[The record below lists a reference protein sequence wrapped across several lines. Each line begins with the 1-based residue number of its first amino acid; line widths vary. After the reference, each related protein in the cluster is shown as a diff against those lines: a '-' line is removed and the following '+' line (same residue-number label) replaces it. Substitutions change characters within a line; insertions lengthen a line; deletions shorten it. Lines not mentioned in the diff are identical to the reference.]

1 MKTIAMIPAR
11 YAASRFPGKLLQM
24 LGDKTVIAHT
34 YLATFHSGLF
44 DEVVV
49 VTDSDEIASEIA
61 RYNGQVV
68 RSKKEHECGSDR
80 IAEVC
85 GGYDPDD
92 IIVNVQGDEPFTNQA
107 LLASLITLFKQD
119 PLLQVASLRKQITDK
134 ETEIDNPNVVKVVC
148 DLKGNALLFSRA
160 AIPYHRDHSVAI
172 KYYKHIGIYAFRQ
185 SALLQFAAWA
195 PSPIELLEKQEAMR
209 FLENGIAIKMLETDI
224 VVQGIDTPEDLVR
237 AHALLH
243 QQKG

>member
-1 MKTIAMIPAR
+1 MIPAR

-61 RYNGQVV
+61 RYNGQVD

-119 PLLQVASLRKQITDK
+119 SLLQVASLRKQITDK

-160 AIPYHRDHSVAI
+160 AIPYHRDHSVSI

-237 AHALLH
+237 AHTLLH